1 MHANMPERK
10 VNRIIGKRQLIAF
23 VMLVALTGF
32 GVLNLHTA
40 RLSAYESPAIYIS
53 PAYLS
58 TEDPLSE
65 IGANHT
71 FYVSTDY
78 DGSDV
83 WGFEFDLT
91 YDPNVLEAIEVVN
104 GGLINETTMWLEEF
118 NNTKGTLDVTNSFY
132 TSPLEDPP
140 LTSGPGTLANVTFTV
155 VGYGVS
161 NITFVD
167 RNTRLIGAYEVG
179 GEWEQYNIIDD
190 SMMGHIEGSI
200 FENPNPGD
208 CDVDRDVDYDD
219 FIVLAG
225 AYGSSLG
232 QPGYDERADFDRDD
246 DVDYDDFII
255 LAGNYGQSA

>member
-1 MHANMPERK
+1 MHANILERK
-10 VNRIIGKRQLIAF
+10 VNRMIGKRQLIAF
-23 VMLVALTGF
+23 VMVVALIGF
-32 GVLNLHTA
+32 GVLNLDTV

-53 PAYLS
+53 PAYVSS
-58 TEDPLSE
+58 TDPLSE

-71 FYVSTDY
+71 FYVYTDY

-83 WGFEFDLT
+83 WGFEFGVT
-91 YDPNVLEAIEVVN
+91 YDTNVLEGVEVVN
-104 GGLINETTMWLEEF
+104 GGLINETIMWLGEF
-118 NNTKGTLDVTNSFY
+118 NNTKGTLDVGNSFY
-132 TSPLEDPP
+132 TPPLEDPP
-140 LTSGPGTLANVTFTV
+140 ITSGPGILTNITFTV

-167 RNTRLIGAYEVG
+167 RETRLIGAYEVG

-190 SMMGHIEGSI
+190 SMMGHIEGSV

-225 AYGSSLG
+225 AYGSSSG
-232 QPGYDERADFDRDD
+232 EPAYDGRADFDRDG
-246 DVDYDDFII
+246 DVDYDDFIN
-255 LAGNYGQSA
+255 LAGNYGTSA